1 MTFGGYTKLWIARF
15 LKPVWWPRGTIVK
28 FKNKNLKKGKEKQPR
43 QQKQKRIWKQTKI
56 KKKKKWKQRRKW
68 K

>member
-1 MTFGGYTKLWIARF
+1 MIFGGYTKLWIARF

-28 FKNKNLKKGKEKQPR
+28 FKNKNLKKRKEKQPR
-43 QQKQKRIWKQTKI
+43 KQKQKRIWKQNQNQKQ
-56 KKKKKWKQRRKW
+56 KWKQKRKW